1 MAAQIILALDFGG
14 TKLAA
19 GVLDQ
24 RAACWLARDQ
34 CATPADEGAEG
45 VLARMLALA
54 SAQLAAAGVRPSAV
68 GISFDGPV
76 DVISGEPLLS
86 HHVAGWGRIPLR
98 ERAAAHFSAPA
109 ILDNDANIAALGEWR
124 YGAGRG
130 ARDMLYMTVSTGVG
144 GGLVLGGALYRGL
157 NGLAGEIGHM
167 HLQDDGPLCPCGR
180 RGCLEALA
188 AGPAIVRRANEALAA
203 APEAPSALRGRA
215 HFTAEEV
222 ARAAQMGDALAARA
236 LQGAARSLGVAIG
249 NALNLLNLERVVI
262 GGGVTRSGE
271 EYLAWV
277 RQSAQETAL
286 AGIEVNIA
294 LAELGG
300 EAPLWGACALA
311 ETLLEP

>member
-1 MAAQIILALDFGG
+1 MAARIILALDFGG

-24 RAACWLARDQ
+24 RAGCWLARDQ
-34 CATPADEGAEG
+34 CATPAAKGAEG
-45 VLARMLALA
+45 VLACMLALA
-54 SAQLAAAGVRPSAV
+54 NAQLAAAGARPAAV
-68 GISFDGPV
+68 GGSVDGPV
-76 DVISGEPLLS
+76 DVASGEPRLS
-86 HHVAGWGRIPLR
+86 HHVPGWEHTPLR
-98 ERAAAHFSAPA
+98 MRVAEHFGAPA

-130 ARDMLYMTVSTGVG
+130 THDMLYLTVSTGVG
-144 GGLVLGGALYRGL
+144 GGLVLNGALYRGL

-167 HLQDDGPLCPCGR
+167 HLEDDGPLCPCGR

-188 AGPAIVRRANEALAA
+188 AGPAIARRASELLAVMPA
-203 APEAPSALRGRA
+203 APSALRGRD
-215 HFTAEEV
+215 HLTAQEI
-222 ARAAQMGDALAARA
+222 ARAAQEGDSLASRA
-236 LQGAARSLGVAIG
+236 LQGAAHSLGIAIG

-271 EYLAWV
+271 DYLAWV
-277 RQSAQETAL
+277 RQAANETAL

-300 EAPLWGACALA
+300 DAPLWGACALA
-311 ETLLEP
+311 ETLL